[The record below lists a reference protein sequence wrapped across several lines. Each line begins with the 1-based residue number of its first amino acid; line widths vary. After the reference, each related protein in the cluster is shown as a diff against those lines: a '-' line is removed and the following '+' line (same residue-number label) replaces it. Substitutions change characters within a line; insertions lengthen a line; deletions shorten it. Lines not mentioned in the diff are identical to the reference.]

1 MAQQSVKPSAA
12 IGDYDANASRLAEQW
27 RTLDPLEVHAPVLHL
42 MPARPSCILDIG
54 AGAGGDAAWYAS
66 LGHTVLAVEPA
77 DGLRLAGIADHS
89 DPGIEWLDDSLP
101 DLALVRARRETFD
114 LVTLTAVWAHL
125 DHDQRR
131 RAMPNIASQI
141 AADGRLIMSIRNGWT
156 PPTRPTW
163 EARPEDTIRHAE
175 AEGLTLVFR
184 TTTGSIQA
192 LNRAHG
198 VTWTW
203 LAFERPSSLAR
214 QTACSSPLPS

>member
-1 MAQQSVKPSAA
+1 VKPSAA
-12 IGDYDANASRLAEQW
+12 IADYDANAGRLADQW

-42 MPARPSCILDIG
+42 MPTKPSRILDVG
-54 AGAGGDAAWYAS
+54 AGAGGDAGWYAS

-77 DGLRLAGIADHS
+77 DGLRRAGMADHS
-89 DPGIEWLDDSLP
+89 SPRVEWLDDSLP
-101 DLALVRARRETFD
+101 DLAIVRARRETFD

-131 RAMPNIASQI
+131 RAVPNLASQL
-141 AADGRLIMSIRNGWT
+141 AAGGRLVMSVRNGWT
-156 PPTRPTW
+156 LPQRPTW

-175 AEGLTLVFR
+175 AEGLALIFR

-192 LNRAHG
+192 INKANG

-203 LAFERPSSLAR
+203 LAFERR
-214 QTACSSPLPS
+214 